1 MREKSALLAIDV
13 GNTNTVFA
21 LYNGAGPLADWRI
34 ATDVRRTADEYFVWL
49 NHLMVNNNLRP
60 DHVNDVII
68 ATVAPQTLFNL
79 KTLSRKYFDADPLVV
94 GEDDCDAGMVIRLS
108 KPSEIGA
115 DRVVNARAALSRY
128 GPNLIIVDFG
138 TATTFDVVD
147 ADGAYAGGVIAPGV
161 NLSLA
166 ALEKAAAK
174 LPRVAVDRPER
185 VIGTDTVTAMQ
196 SGVYY
201 GYVGLIEGVCRRI
214 VAEHGAPMR
223 VIATGGL
230 SPLFAAGT
238 DIIDD
243 VDDSLTMRGLVEIH
257 ALNRGNGRGE
267 S

>member
-1 MREKSALLAIDV
+1 MLLAIDV

-21 LYNGAGPLADWRI
+21 LYEADEAVADWRI
-34 ATDVRRTADEYFVWL
+34 ATDTRRTADEYFVWL
-49 NHLMVNNNLRP
+49 NHLMTLNSVGAKAIK
-60 DHVNDVII
+60 DVII

-79 KTLSRKYFDADPLVV
+79 KTLARKYFRSDPLVIGEEECDV
-94 GEDDCDAGMVIRLS
+94 GMEVRLTR
-108 KPSEIGA
+108 PSEVGA
-115 DRVVNARAALSRY
+115 DRIVNARAARSKY

-147 ADGAYAGGVIAPGV
+147 AGGAYAGGVIAPGV

-166 ALEKAAAK
+166 ALEQAAAK

-185 VIGTDTVTAMQ
+185 VIGNDTVSAMQ

-201 GYVGLIEGVCRRI
+201 GYIGLIEGVCRRI
-214 VAEHGAPMR
+214 IAEHGKDMK

-238 DIIDD
+238 DSIDD

-257 ALNRGNGRGE
+257 ALNRGNGRRE
-267 S
+267 P